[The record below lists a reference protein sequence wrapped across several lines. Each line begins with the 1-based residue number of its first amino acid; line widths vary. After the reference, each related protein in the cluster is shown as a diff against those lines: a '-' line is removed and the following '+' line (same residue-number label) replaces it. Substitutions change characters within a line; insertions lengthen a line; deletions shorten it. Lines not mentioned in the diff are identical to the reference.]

1 MAPGTYLQLRR
12 EAAGYT
18 LSMLAHELLLV
29 TGFGQSR
36 AESDFRCLRL
46 TLIAAEEGRMPHKR
60 DRIELIR
67 AFVPLDVSLYLHLVE
82 CEQSG
87 DPYRVDGICAVCACS
102 FHDPCVLHVGPT
114 AALGSSACRSGSEI
128 CSACEQSLERLTP
141 GRPASSSAAV
151 GQQERPTIAQQLRA
165 LGDRMQRLSAE
176 EDRRAAAAPSPATE
190 PFLRVVQSDRPLPL
204 TEALLRPIPVTG
216 DN

>member
-1 MAPGTYLQLRR
+1 MAPGTYLEKRR
-12 EAAGYT
+12 LMAGYSLT
-18 LSMLAHELLLV
+18 SLARELLLL
-29 TGFGQSR
+29 TGFGASR
-36 AESDFRCLRL
+36 ADSDFRRLRL
-46 TLIAAEEGRMPHKR
+46 TLASAEQGSLHHGR
-60 DRIELIR
+60 DRAELIR
-67 AFVPLDVSLYLHLVE
+67 AFVPFDVSLYLHLVD
-82 CEQSG
+82 CERSG
-87 DPYRVDGICAVCACS
+87 DPYRVEGLCRCCACS

-128 CSACEQSLERLTP
+128 CSACEQSLSRLTP
-141 GRPASSSAAV
+141 
-151 GQQERPTIAQQLRA
+151 ERPTTIAQQLRE